1 MILICITVT
10 LDVTQVWCTSGEG
23 VDAMR
28 VVYRMRGL
36 LGDATEEF
44 VETLSQTNAE
54 AVDDEQL
61 YRMANVL
68 ADCGQCSDTTYLVV
82 VLKLMALFFFIN
94 VHIVTLRLST

>member
-1 MILICITVT
+1 
-10 LDVTQVWCTSGEG
+10 
-23 VDAMR
+23 MR

-54 AVDDEQL
+54 AVDDEQV

-68 ADCGQCSDTTYLVV
+68 ADCGEYLYLYHISNGRHTTPSQRKREFSCSVPISMESRELIDERAGT
-82 VLKLMALFFFIN
+82 A
-94 VHIVTLRLST
+94 

>member
-1 MILICITVT
+1 
-10 LDVTQVWCTSGEG
+10 
-23 VDAMR
+23 MR

-54 AVDDEQL
+54 AVDDEQV

-68 ADCGQCSDTTYLVV
+68 ADCGELLHVSANLMEASCVRYSSARAYDTDVTHTTSEVGVV
-82 VLKLMALFFFIN
+82 G
-94 VHIVTLRLST
+94 

>member
-1 MILICITVT
+1 
-10 LDVTQVWCTSGEG
+10 
-23 VDAMR
+23 MR

-44 VETLSQTNAE
+44 VERLTQANAE

-68 ADCGQCSDTTYLVV
+68 ADCGERETY
-82 VLKLMALFFFIN
+82 F
-94 VHIVTLRLST
+94 